1 MLSAMLARQ
10 WRLSSRRGYQTRARA
25 VFGYNPAVEQ
35 EEAAP
40 AAATRR
46 ARQENAR
53 AFLLAQAY
61 RQQGHQV
68 AALNPV
74 PLPGEESGPGEDLQ
88 PAAFGLAGEERVQ
101 TAGLIQVTLLF
112 LVKLLHGSLLHLDA
126 VNSG

>member
-1 MLSAMLARQ
+1 MLSTVLARQ
-10 WRLSSRRGYQTRARA
+10 WRLSGSRRGYQTRARA

-40 AAATRR
+40 PAASRR

-88 PAAFGLAGEERVQ
+88 PAAFGLAGGERVQ
-101 TAGLIQVTLLF
+101 TAGLIQVTLQPPCT
-112 LVKLLHGSLLHLDA
+112 GSA
-126 VNSG
+126 RFTFTS